1 MGVGEKKWRT
11 TASERSFKEWL
22 TWPMGAELGTNDP
35 GAEPWGQIPGIAKS
49 ARWIYSHL
57 TSQNKKTQAY
67 CRIDTDHA
75 WLSYSKVHPTSTRWS
90 CKNREDLQSPF
101 VLALSN
107 NTRYSFPGRQVGT
120 QDKTTS
126 YASSGDG
133 WTTLKQRTEGGQV
146 IEDRSMFLRLN
157 LKDIMENAT
166 DGSLVKVASLRLYT
180 DKAGVALKICNIG
193 EHGDELK
200 SDWKTVSYNTVSA
213 APSVGCITAVSLKDD
228 FVKLDVSNW
237 VRGWRT
243 VPSTNIGLL
252 ITTTDKA
259 GVNVAAPD
267 MDSKNADLRPR
278 LSLSCHGDQA
288 DPTLV
293 RLKRTSTTVKT
304 ADSKVNAAWPQGL
317 HDESWLEHAN
327 LPQRFWSETT
337 RE

>member
-1 MGVGEKKWRT
+1 MLLR
-11 TASERSFKEWL
+11 RFF
-22 TWPMGAELGTNDP
+22 
-35 GAEPWGQIPGIAKS
+35 I
-49 ARWIYSHL
+49 HL
-57 TSQNKKTQAY
+57 
-67 CRIDTDHA
+67 
-75 WLSYSKVHPTSTRWS
+75 
-90 CKNREDLQSPF
+90 
-101 VLALSN
+101 
-107 NTRYSFPGRQVGT
+107 
-120 QDKTTS
+120 
-126 YASSGDG
+126 
-133 WTTLKQRTEGGQV
+133 
-146 IEDRSMFLRLN
+146 
-157 LKDIMENAT
+157 
-166 DGSLVKVASLRLYT
+166 
-180 DKAGVALKICNIG
+180 
-193 EHGDELK
+193 
-200 SDWKTVSYNTVSA
+200 
-213 APSVGCITAVSLKDD
+213 TAVSLKDD

-304 ADSKVNAAWPQGL
+304 ADSSKVNAAWPKGL